1 MRLILTPS
9 LLALLLTACNAPETS
24 MTQTLSPATE
34 ATAEADVEAGGRGLA
49 KLNPSP
55 RKAYALTLTL
65 DKAPGPFAAVNGYAQ
80 YDVSNDSECGQIHP
94 QTGVGQRITSSEPVV
109 LKKVSEQEYQ
119 GVIHLDL
126 MLDEDYYG
134 RGVCHWKMT
143 GTRVA
148 LKASGKKEETAFL
161 PFIETKDVIA
171 GKPVTLYFWKG
182 GYPKEEIE
190 DYADNGLPSAQDF
203 KPELRDQLFS
213 LTLVAKEISP

>member
-1 MRLILTPS
+1 MLTPS

-49 KLNPSP
+49 KLNPNP
-55 RKAYALTLTL
+55 RKAYALTVTL
-65 DKAPGPFAAVNGYAQ
+65 DKAPGSFAAVNGYAQ

-134 RGVCHWKMT
+134 RGQCHWEMT
-143 GTRVA
+143 GARVS

-182 GYPKEEIE
+182 GYPKEDIE
-190 DYADNGLPSAQDF
+190 DYADNGLPSASEF
-203 KPELRDQLFS
+203 KPELRDELFS
-213 LTLVAKEISP
+213 VTLVAKEVSP

>member
-1 MRLILTPS
+1 MRQMLTPS
-9 LLALLLTACNAPETS
+9 LLALLLTACHPPETS
-24 MTQTLSPATE
+24 MTQTHSPATE
-34 ATAEADVEAGGRGLA
+34 ATAAADVKAGGRGLA
-49 KLNPSP
+49 KVNPSP
-55 RKAYALTLTL
+55 RQAYALTLTL

-119 GVIHLDL
+119 GVIYLDL

-134 RGVCHWKMT
+134 RGVCHWGMT
-143 GTRVA
+143 GARVS
-148 LKASGKKEETAFL
+148 LKATGKKEETAFL
-161 PFIETKDVIA
+161 PFIETKDVVA

-182 GYPKEEIE
+182 GYPKEDIA
-190 DYADNGLPSAQDF
+190 DYADNGLPSAADF

-213 LTLVAKEISP
+213 ITLAAKEVSP